1 MKQEGRGIGLLN
13 KIKAYQLQD
22 LGLDT
27 VEANEYLG
35 YPGEAREY
43 AVAARIIE
51 LLGIKSVAL
60 LTNNPD
66 KIQKLSAEG
75 ISVVDRI
82 PIVIPPN
89 PYDEAYLETKR
100 DRMNHLF

>member
-27 VEANEYLG
+27 VEANLYLG
-35 YPGEAREY
+35 YPDEGREY
-43 AVAARIIE
+43 SVAAKIIE

-66 KIQKLSAEG
+66 KITKLTQEG
-75 ISVVDRI
+75 VTVVDRI
-82 PIVIPPN
+82 PIVISPN
-89 PYDEAYLETKR
+89 PFDEAYLKTKR
-100 DRMNHLF
+100 ERMNHLI